1 MCNGKYLLTE
11 AMTIIVKSYRQTAER
26 CCVYAVCIIVDLDS
40 SLTQANFFGR
50 TNARQLRNYT
60 SAQS

>member
-1 MCNGKYLLTE
+1 MVNACVVNHCQKLE
-11 AMTIIVKSYRQTAER
+11 ANQEEM
-26 CCVYAVCIIVDLDS
+26 VCAHSVHHTVSSLVDLQG
-40 SLTQANFFGR
+40 SLTRANLFGR